1 MVFHVILLLYIA
13 AVWAFTFIFVK
24 VEEVAHVGPIT
35 IIAGRAIIAF
45 LCLFIVSLILKKDLL
60 GNIKDLWKFLVF
72 TLLGIVGLWVTLAEG
87 QEFIAA
93 GLASVMVTTVPLLT
107 FIILVFVLR
116 DEKFSWIGVGGLL
129 LGVIG
134 IVLVVELKNIL
145 AGGTTLGGFLLI
157 GSGFVIFA
165 VCGVLIGRWAKNIDP
180 VITTTYL
187 LGLGGIMLLALA
199 YIFESPIAFPLTKK
213 NVLSELGLGIIS
225 TASGYFGYYYL
236 IHKAGTYFSTFIF
249 YFIPVF
255 GLLAGYLVLGE
266 MVAMTQILGVLLI
279 IAGVYIVNWE
289 KVRKGN

>member
-1 MVFHVILLLYIA
+1 MVFNVILLLYIA
-13 AVWAFTFIFVK
+13 AVWAFTFIFIK
-24 VEEVAHVGPIT
+24 IEEVAHVGPLT

-45 LCLFIVSLILKKDLL
+45 ICLFIASLILKKDLL
-60 GNIKDLWKFLVF
+60 GHFKHIGKFLVF

-87 QEFIAA
+87 QEYINA

-116 DEKFSWIGVGGLL
+116 DERFSWIGVGGLI

-157 GSGFVIFA
+157 GSGFVMFA
-165 VCGVLIGRWAKNIDP
+165 VSGVLIGRWAKGIDP

-187 LGLGGIMLLALA
+187 LGLGGIILFALA
-199 YIFESPIAFPLTKK
+199 YIVESPLRFPLTEK
-213 NVLSELGLGIIS
+213 NIWSELGLGVIS

-255 GLLAGYLVLGE
+255 GLVAGYFVLGE
-266 MVAMTQILGVLLI
+266 MVALTQILGVLLI
-279 IAGVYIVNWE
+279 IGGVYIVNWE
-289 KVRKGN
+289 KVRGKG